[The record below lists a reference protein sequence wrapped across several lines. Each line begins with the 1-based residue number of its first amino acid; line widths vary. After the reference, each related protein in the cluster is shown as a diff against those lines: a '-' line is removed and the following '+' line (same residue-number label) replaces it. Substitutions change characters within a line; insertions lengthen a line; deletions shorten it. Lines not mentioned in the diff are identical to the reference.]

1 MGFITGIARGLQESI
16 DTYSLFV
23 VNLTDLLFSGKLKII
38 ITKRTK
44 KITRPVDILS
54 LSQLYAD
61 TLYWKRR

>member
-61 TLYWKRR
+61 TLY